1 MVLQAAL
8 VRGWGVSGRSR
19 DVAREAGVSQ
29 STVSRALRGDSR
41 ISRETRER
49 VLSAAERLS
58 YVPNTLGRNLATM
71 STGVVGVV
79 VSDIENPF
87 YPELL
92 SALHRELLESRYQM
106 VLFAERTGIS
116 AEGLL
121 KYFASGAAD
130 GVILATATLVSP
142 IVERIEA
149 LGLPLVFVN
158 RYTEG
163 VKVDSA
169 LADNA
174 EGGFLAG
181 RYLVELG
188 HRRIGFISGQRDVS
202 TSRDRELGFRRA
214 LESAGVPLPEALT
227 RGGAFS
233 HQGGFEYCTELL
245 GIPEPPT
252 AVFCANDVIA
262 FGALDAARRLSI
274 PVPEQLSVLGFDD
287 LAMASWDAYSLS
299 SIRQPISEMA
309 ETATQMLLRRISSP
323 DSSSARFVTFP
334 TDLVPRGTTAPP
346 PDLGSPTKSI
356 GFLDNVDN
364 EGRV

>member
-1 MVLQAAL
+1 M
-8 VRGWGVSGRSR
+8 
-19 DVAREAGVSQ
+19 
-29 STVSRALRGDSR
+29 
-41 ISRETRER
+41 
-49 VLSAAERLS
+49 
-58 YVPNTLGRNLATM
+58 PNTLGRNLATM

-92 SALHRELLESRYQM
+92 SALHRQLLATRYQM
-106 VLFAERTGIS
+106 VLFAERTGVS
-116 AEGLL
+116 GERLL
-121 KYFASGAAD
+121 RYFASGAAD

-149 LGLPLVFVN
+149 LGLPMVFVN
-158 RYTEG
+158 RYAEG
-163 VKVDSA
+163 VKVDAA

-202 TSRDRELGFRRA
+202 TSRDRGLGFRRA
-214 LESAGVPLPEALT
+214 LESAGVPLPDALT

-233 HQGGFEYCTELL
+233 HRGGLEYCTELL
-245 GIPEPPT
+245 SIPEPPT
-252 AVFCANDVIA
+252 AIFCANDVIA

-274 PVPEQLSVLGFDD
+274 PVPERLSVLGFDD
-287 LAMASWDAYSLS
+287 LAMASWDVFSLS

-309 ETATQMLLRRISSP
+309 ESATEMLLQRMSRP
-323 DSSSARFVTFP
+323 SSATPRVVTFA

-346 PDLGSPTKSI
+346 PVPGEPMKSI
-356 GFLDNVDN
+356 EFIDDVDKK
-364 EGRV
+364 GRV

>member
-1 MVLQAAL
+1 M
-8 VRGWGVSGRSR
+8 SGRSR

-41 ISRETRER
+41 ISPETRKR

-92 SALHRELLESRYQM
+92 SALHRELLASRYQM
-106 VLFAERTGIS
+106 VLFTERTGIS
-116 AEGLL
+116 GEGLL
-121 KYFASGAAD
+121 RYFASGAVD

-142 IVERIEA
+142 IVEKIEA
-149 LGLPLVFVN
+149 LALPMVFVN
-158 RYTEG
+158 RYAEG

-174 EGGFLAG
+174 GGGFLAG

-214 LESAGVPLPEALT
+214 LESAGVPLSDT
-227 RGGAFS
+227 MIRGGAFS
-233 HQGGFEYCTELL
+233 HQRGLECCAELL
-245 GIPEPPT
+245 SIPEPPT
-252 AVFCANDVIA
+252 AIFCANDMIA

-274 PVPEQLSVLGFDD
+274 LVPEQLSVLGFDD
-287 LAMASWDAYSLS
+287 LAMASWDVFSMS
-299 SIRQPISEMA
+299 SIRQPIPEMA
-309 ETATQMLLRRISSP
+309 EMATHMLLRRICSP
-323 DSSSARFVTFP
+323 DTHTPRVVTFA
-334 TDLVPRGTTAPP
+334 TDLVPRSTTSPP
-346 PDLGSPTKSI
+346 PVLGTPKTSEEL
-356 GFLDNVDN
+356 LDIVDN
-364 EGRV
+364 EARI